1 LGARDVLTSH
11 VKRAEQH
18 FGPRARKFRT
28 LKVEGRDNKTPE
40 SIPDGDYGCI
50 VYYYRLIKRDKDRLQ
65 FQLSH
70 EAIHVLLG
78 SLRRDCRYIEE
89 GLAVWFSL
97 SVCEDSYRVKAEAS
111 LPKMFANAL
120 ALFRRTN
127 PTDEGISNLRLL
139 SPNLDHLETN
149 HLVKS
154 FSIDND
160 LAQQLMERVPI
171 EMELRT

>member
-11 VKRAEQH
+11 VKKAEQR

-28 LKVEGRDNKTPE
+28 LKVQGRDNETPE
-40 SIPDGDYGCI
+40 SVPDGDDGCI
-50 VYYYRLIKRDKDRLQ
+50 VYYYGAVMRDMDRLR

-78 SLRRDCRYIEE
+78 SLKRDCRYVEE
-89 GLAVWFSL
+89 GLAVWYSL
-97 SVCEDSYRVKAEAS
+97 SVCEDSYRGRAEAS
-111 LPKMFANAL
+111 LPKLFADAL

-127 PTDEGISNLRLL
+127 PTDETISNLRLL
-139 SPNLDHLETN
+139 SLNLDQLEAD

-154 FSIDND
+154 LSIDND
-160 LAQQLMERVPI
+160 LAQRLMARVPTDI
-171 EMELRT
+171 KLRT

>member
-11 VKRAEQH
+11 VKQAEQR
-18 FGPRARKFRT
+18 FGFRARTFRT
-28 LKVEGRDNKTPE
+28 LKVQGRNNQTPE
-40 SIPDGDYGCI
+40 SVPDRDDGCI
-50 VYYYRLIKRDKDRLQ
+50 VYYYGLVKRDMDRLR

-111 LPKMFANAL
+111 LPKLFADAL
-120 ALFRRTN
+120 SLFRRTN
-127 PTDEGISNLRLL
+127 PTDEAISHLRLL
-139 SPNLDHLETN
+139 SPDLDRLETDY
-149 HLVKS
+149 LVKS
-154 FSIDND
+154 LSIDNA

-171 EMELRT
+171 SMKLRT